1 MEDQLSLFG
10 SASETSENIEI
21 AEKIRNLCDFL
32 NYHSHLYYVL
42 DKPEITDH
50 EYDMAFRELS
60 DLADQ
65 YPNLMPADSPLA
77 RVGGQVLSGF
87 TKVNHEVPMQSL
99 EDLFSE
105 EEVIAWVSDLMAKYG
120 QNIVFSVE
128 HKIDGLSASVLY
140 RDGILVRGATRGNGL
155 VGEDVTEN
163 MRTIGSLPLSVKGA
177 PQMLEVRGE
186 VYISKADFAEL
197 NRQADE
203 NGQQPF
209 ANPRNA
215 AAGSLRQLD
224 SRIAAKRHLNIFV
237 FNIQRSSQELDIH
250 SHTEGFEYLRSL
262 GFKVIQGYR
271 KSNTPQEVW
280 DAICAIGEERS
291 ALPYDIDGAV
301 IKVDDLSLR
310 STIGGTSH
318 APKWAVAYKYPPE
331 QQPTRVTDITIQV
344 GRTGVLTPTAE
355 LEPVRLAGS
364 TVSRATLHN
373 ADYIRDKDIRIGD
386 TVWVQKAGDIIPE
399 IVRVETNLRPADSAP
414 YVFPTTCP
422 VCGSK
427 VVREKQEVAWRCT
440 ATDCPAQLV
449 RSLIHYVQRDAM
461 NIEGLG
467 DALAETLVK
476 EHIVSDVADLY
487 RLSEHR
493 DQIEALDKMGAK
505 STDNLL
511 EAIERS
517 KESGLDKLLYGLGIR
532 HVGKHTARMIA
543 KEYPSIWQL
552 IDADEDKLASVED
565 VGPVIARSITE
576 YFAQPGNRGLAERLE
591 ACGVKVTYDN
601 GQVSS
606 RFAGMNIVVT
616 GKLENFGRD
625 EIKAV
630 IEAHGGKSSDSV
642 SKKTTYVLAG
652 ENSGSKESKA
662 RQLGIPVISEKEFME
677 MLED

>member
-10 SASETSENIEI
+10 RTSENSKDKQI
-21 AEKIRNLCDFL
+21 AEKIRSLCDYL
-32 NYHSHLYYVL
+32 NHNSYLYYVL
-42 DKPEITDH
+42 DRPEITDR

-60 DLADQ
+60 DLAAQ
-65 YPNLMPADSPLA
+65 YPDLMPADSPLA

-87 TKVNHEVPMQSL
+87 AKVNHEVPMQSL
-99 EDLFSE
+99 EDLFSR
-105 EEVIAWVSDLMAKYG
+105 EEVISWVTDLMDKYG
-120 QNIVFSVE
+120 RDIVFSVE

-155 VGEDVTEN
+155 IGEDVTEN

-177 PQMLEVRGE
+177 PQLLEVRGE

-237 FNIQRSSQELDIH
+237 FNIQRSSQEMNIH

-271 KSNTPQEVW
+271 KCSTPQQVW

-310 STIGGTSH
+310 NIIGGTSH

-399 IVRVETNLRPADSAP
+399 IVRVDTDLRPADSTP
-414 YVFPTTCP
+414 YIFPAACP
-422 VCGSK
+422 VCGSP
-427 VVREKQEVAWRCT
+427 VVRENQEVAWRCT

-476 EHIVSDVADLY
+476 ENIVSDVADLY
-487 RLSEHR
+487 RLSQHR
-493 DQIEALDKMGAK
+493 DRIEALDKMGAK

-517 KESGLDKLLYGLGIR
+517 KKSGLDRLLYGLGIR

-543 KEYPSIWQL
+543 KEYPSIRQL
-552 IDADEDKLASVED
+552 MDADEDKLASVED
-565 VGPVIARSITE
+565 VGPVIAHSVTQ
-576 YFAQPGNRGLAERLE
+576 YFANPGNRSLAERLE
-591 ACGVKVTYDN
+591 AYGVNVTYDN

-625 EIKAV
+625 QIKAV
-630 IEAHGGKSSDSV
+630 IEANGGKSSDSV

-652 ENSGSKESKA
+652 ENSGSKETKA

>member
-10 SASETSENIEI
+10 SASETSENTQIE
-21 AEKIRNLCDFL
+21 EKIRNLCDYL
-32 NYHSHLYYVL
+32 NHNSYLYYVL
-42 DKPEITDH
+42 DRPEITDH

-60 DLADQ
+60 DLAAQ

-105 EEVIAWVSDLMAKYG
+105 EEVTAWVSDLMAKYG
-120 QNIVFSVE
+120 RDIVFSVE

-271 KSNTPQEVW
+271 KCNTPQEVW

-399 IVRVETNLRPADSAP
+399 IVRVETNLRPADSIP

-422 VCGSK
+422 VCGSE
-427 VVREKQEVAWRCT
+427 VVRENQEVAWRCT

-467 DALAETLVK
+467 DVLAETLVK

-493 DQIEALDKMGAK
+493 DRIEALDKMGAK

-543 KEYPSIWQL
+543 KEYPSIRQL
-552 IDADEDKLASVED
+552 MDADEDRLASVED
-565 VGPVIARSITE
+565 VGPVIAHSVTQ
-576 YFAQPGNRGLAERLE
+576 YFSQPGNRSLAERLE
-591 ACGVKVTYDN
+591 AYGVKVTYDN

-625 EIKAV
+625 QIKAV

-652 ENSGSKESKA
+652 ENSGSKETKA